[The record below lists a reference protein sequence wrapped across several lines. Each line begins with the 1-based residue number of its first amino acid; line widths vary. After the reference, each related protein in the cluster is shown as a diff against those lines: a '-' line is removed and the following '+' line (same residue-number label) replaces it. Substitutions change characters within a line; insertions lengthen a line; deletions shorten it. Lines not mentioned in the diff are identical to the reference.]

1 MTESKIYLKSKKDRS
16 LVRQHPWVFSGAIK
30 AMEGHPQD
38 GDIVSV
44 HANKG
49 RFLGRGLFSTQGSI
63 SVRVLTFQDEPIEES
78 FFEERIRSAFRLRK
92 NLGLTDN
99 AETEIYRLLHAEG
112 DGIPGCIVDV
122 YGQTAVF
129 QAHDIGVH
137 QMREKLAASILEASE
152 GRITAVYD
160 KSNETLPRDYR
171 TSVENG
177 YISGSDDGLRE
188 FKEYGH
194 RFKIDWVT
202 GQKTGFFI
210 DQREN
215 RAYLGSIAKDKKV
228 LNTFCYTGGFSI
240 YALDAGASMV
250 HSLDSSQKAMDLVD
264 ENVALNGHSD
274 KNHESIKADAVD
286 YLKHLETDYDIIILD
301 PPAFAKSMHSRH
313 NAIQGYKRLNG
324 HAIRQIK
331 PGGVIMTFSCSQVI
345 TPQIFRDTVLSAAI
359 NENRKV
365 RIIAQLHQ
373 PGDHP
378 VNIFHPEG
386 EYLKGLVLEVE

>member
-1 MTESKIYLKSKKDRS
+1 MEAKLFLKSKKDQS
-16 LVRQHPWVFSGAIK
+16 LVRRHPWVFSGAIK
-30 AMEGHPQD
+30 SIEGQPQD
-38 GDIVSV
+38 GDIVAV

-49 RFLGRGLFSTQGSI
+49 RFLGRGMYSTAGSI
-63 SVRVLTFQDEPIEES
+63 AVRVLVFQDVEIDSEYFNQRIKEAWNLRNTLGLSISEETN
-78 FFEERIRSAFRLRK
+78 IFRLM
-92 NLGLTDN
+92 
-99 AETEIYRLLHAEG
+99 HAEG

-122 YGQTAVF
+122 YGDTAVF
-129 QAHDIGVH
+129 QAHAIGIH
-137 QMREKLAASILEASE
+137 QMKDKIAQAIVDSSD
-152 GRITAVYD
+152 GVVKKVYD
-160 KSNETLPRDYR
+160 KSAETLPKEYR
-171 TSVENG
+171 SSFENG
-177 YISGSDDGLRE
+177 YLIGEGEGKGVFLE
-188 FKEYGH
+188 HGVKFNV
-194 RFKIDWVT
+194 DWAT

-215 RAYLGSIAKDKKV
+215 RAYLGSISKGKTI

-240 YALDAGASMV
+240 YSLQAGAEMV

-264 ENVALNGHSD
+264 ENVALNGFD
-274 KNHESIKADAVD
+274 EKNHKSIKADAID
-286 YLKHLETDYDIIILD
+286 YLKDLKEDYDIIVLD
-301 PPAFAKSMHSRH
+301 PPAFAKGMHSRH

-331 PGGVIMTFSCSQVI
+331 SGGLIMTYSCSQVI
-345 TPQIFRDTVLSAAI
+345 TPQIFRSTILSAAI

-386 EYLKGLVLEVE
+386 EYLKGLVLEVI